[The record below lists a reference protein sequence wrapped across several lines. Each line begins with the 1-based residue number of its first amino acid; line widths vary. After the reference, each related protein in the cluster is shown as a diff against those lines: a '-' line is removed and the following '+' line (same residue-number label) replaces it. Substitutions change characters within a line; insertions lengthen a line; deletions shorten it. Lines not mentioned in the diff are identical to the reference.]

1 MNQTRAIKITAGLL
15 ALALTATAARAAF
28 AAPDQ
33 SVRRPEVTAATVVS
47 NLDPSGAG
55 RVKVKFSLMPT
66 SRDNVGW
73 ARTLIPLN
81 SGAFSLPEV
90 GDEVLVAFLDGDV
103 NRPVVL
109 GTLTNVP

>member
-1 MNQTRAIKITAGLL
+1 MKQMRAIKISAGLL
-15 ALALTATAARAAF
+15 ALALAATAARAAL

-33 SVRRPEVTAATVVS
+33 SVKRPEVTAAIVVS

-55 RVKVKFSLMPT
+55 RVKVKFPLMPT

-81 SGAFSLPEV
+81 SGAFSLPDV

-103 NRPVVL
+103 HRPVVL
-109 GTLTNVP
+109 GTLTHVP